1 MKKTLTIKKKKKK
14 KEKEEEEEEIRPTF
28 ISKKEK
34 KILPYTKKLLTLK
47 NIEMRQI
54 NGKQMKNKCIIIQ
67 K

>member
-1 MKKTLTIKKKKKK
+1 MQKALTIKKKI
-14 KEKEEEEEEIRPTF
+14 EEIQPTL

-34 KILPYTKKLLTLK
+34 TKKILPSTKKLFTLK
-47 NIEMRQI
+47 NIEKPRV